1 MSHPPAP
8 VRVAVIGG
16 GQAGLAAGYYLRRAG
31 LEPHRDYVILD
42 ANPEPG
48 GAWQHGWTSLRLFSP
63 SEYSSLPGWPMP
75 AWTEG
80 FPPVDHVVRYLTRY
94 EQRYDLPV
102 HHGVRVTSVRRESPD
117 GQGFLV
123 DASAGGWRADAV
135 ISGTGTWDRPFWPS
149 YPGARIF
156 QGRQL
161 HTAQYRSP
169 DPFRGLRVVVV
180 GGGNSAAQL
189 LAEVST
195 VASTT
200 WVTPRP
206 PRFLPDDVDGRVLF
220 DVASARS
227 AALAA
232 GRGDQGGVAALGDIV
247 MIPTVKDARAR
258 GVLTARPL
266 FRSLTVDG
274 VAWADGTAEPAD
286 VIIWCTGF
294 GPALHHLAPLRLPR
308 RSGHLAMHG
317 TNVVGEPGLH
327 LLGYGDWTGPA
338 SATLIGV
345 GRTARAAVHDLT
357 RGALAPLAVPP

>member
-149 YPGARIF
+149 YPGC
-156 QGRQL
+156 
-161 HTAQYRSP
+161 P
-169 DPFRGLRVVVV
+169 DLPGQAAAHRAVPVAGSVPGSAGGCRWWREFR
-180 GGGNSAAQL
+180 
-189 LAEVST
+189 
-195 VASTT
+195 
-200 WVTPRP
+200 RP
-206 PRFLPDDVDGRVLF
+206 T
-220 DVASARS
+220 
-227 AALAA
+227 A
-232 GRGDQGGVAALGDIV
+232 GRGLHGRGHDLGDAAAAAV
-247 MIPTVKDARAR
+247 PAGRCRRPGAVRR
-258 GVLTARPL
+258 GQRPQ
-266 FRSLTVDG
+266 RR
-274 VAWADGTAEPAD
+274 
-286 VIIWCTGF
+286 TG
-294 GPALHHLAPLRLPR
+294 RRPR
-308 RSGHLAMHG
+308 RRAGS
-317 TNVVGEPGLH
+317 PR
-327 LLGYGDWTGPA
+327 W
-338 SATLIGV
+338 ATS
-345 GRTARAAVHDLT
+345 
-357 RGALAPLAVPP
+357 